1 MRTKSPT
8 GSTESSAKSESFP
21 LKVEAKV
28 LFSRLLLLWER
39 AWPELWIGFAL
50 AALYFAL
57 SLFGLWSVTPLWLHA
72 VILLMTSISV
82 VAVLIQAATAIKIP
96 TRNEALRR
104 LEQASGFEHRPL
116 IAAEDKLASASADP
130 QSQALWTWH
139 RKKAMDALARIA
151 WPRPISDM
159 PARDPFAL
167 RAIAGLLLVAGFIVA
182 GTNTPQRLAD
192 AFDFDAAVFAGEP
205 IKLDAWVT
213 PPGYTGKPPIILSA
227 TGAKSAPIVAPE
239 NSELLVRLQG
249 PSNAPHIGIE
259 SAAGDDSIASD
270 TEMTQISPGIYE
282 AKIPLGATVDV
293 DVTARGGSV
302 AKWTFAIVKDEAPT
316 VALVEPI
323 DVTERKSLSL
333 HYKMEDDY
341 GIASGEMRV
350 TLDKAAT
357 AATTPTASEEPT
369 PAAPATAKPEEE
381 TLVLGL
387 PLPRDKD
394 EKHTARAIKEL
405 LSHPWAGLPVV
416 IQLAATDEAGKTG
429 LSEPVRMVLPER
441 IFKDPLARAL
451 IEQRKSLIVSHDNA
465 PKVASVL
472 DALTYKPEKYMK
484 DEVLYLGMK
493 SAQRRL
499 ERSKETADINEVR
512 DLLYD
517 LALRAEDGTLSIAS
531 NELREMMEKLAEA
544 LKNGASDE
552 EIAKL
557 MDEVREA
564 MNRYLEQMTQQA
576 QIDPSMMQEDPNAL
590 SVSPQDLEKALKA
603 IEEMSKSGARDSAQE
618 LLSQLQNL
626 IENLQSGQALQ
637 MTPQEQAMNQAVQD
651 LDKLIEK
658 QRQLMDETFQGQ
670 SQQEN
675 PQLGEEQ
682 PGQKPDGK
690 GLSQQQEQLRK
701 ELGDIMGQLGQQSQ
715 EPPKSF
721 GQADGAMGGAR
732 DKLKENKLGSAVEQQ
747 QKALDALRSGSQEM
761 QQKLGQM
768 LANRG
773 IGRGQSRDNAQQDP
787 LGRESG
793 NRGQAFGNDVKVP
806 EERDLQRAR
815 EILEELQRRAA
826 DRARPQEELD
836 YIERLLRRF

>member
-8 GSTESSAKSESFP
+8 GSTEGSAKGESFP

-39 AWPELWIGFAL
+39 AWPELWIAFAL

-57 SLFGLWSVTPLWLHA
+57 SLFGLWSTAPLWLHA
-72 VILLMTSISV
+72 VILLLTSISV

-96 TRNEALRR
+96 SRNEALRR

-116 IAAEDKLASASADP
+116 IAAEDKLASASADAE
-130 QSQALWTWH
+130 SKLLWSWH
-139 RKKAMDALARIA
+139 RKKAMDALARIS
-151 WPRPISDM
+151 WPKPKSDM
-159 PARDPFAL
+159 PARDPFAI
-167 RAIAGLLLVAGFIVA
+167 RAIAALLLVAGFIVA
-182 GTNTPQRLAD
+182 GTNAPQRLAD

-213 PPGYTGKPPIILSA
+213 PPGYTGKPPIILA
-227 TGAKSAPIVAPE
+227 AGGNKAPIVAPE
-239 NSELLVRLQG
+239 NSELLVRVQG
-249 PSNAPHIGIE
+249 PSNAPNIGIE
-259 SAAGDDSIASD
+259 SAAGDDSISSD
-270 TEMTQISPGIYE
+270 TEMNQISPGIYE

-341 GIASGEMRV
+341 GIATGEMRV

-357 AATTPTASEEPT
+357 ATTPPASEEPT
-369 PAAPATAKPEEE
+369 PSAPAAAKPEEE

-387 PLPRDKD
+387 PLPRQKD

-531 NELREMMEKLAEA
+531 NDLRELMEKLAEA
-544 LKNGASDE
+544 LKNDASDE

-576 QIDPSMMQEDPNAL
+576 QIDPNMLQEDPNSL
-590 SVSPQDLEKALKA
+590 SISPKDLEQALKA

-626 IENLQSGQALQ
+626 MENLQTGQALQ
-637 MTPQEQAMNQAVQD
+637 MTPQEQAMNQAIQE

-670 SQQEN
+670 TQQED
-675 PQLGEEQ
+675 PRLGEEQ
-682 PGQKPDGK
+682 PGKKPNGK
-690 GLSQQQEQLRK
+690 GLSQDQEQLRK
-701 ELGDIMGQLGQQSQ
+701 ELGDIMGQMGQQSQ
-715 EPPKSF
+715 EPPKAF
-721 GQADGAMGGAR
+721 GEADGAMGGAR
-732 DKLKENKLGSAVEQQ
+732 DKLKENELGSAVEQQ

-761 QQKLGQM
+761 AQKLGQM

-773 IGRGQSRDNAQQDP
+773 VGRGQSRDNAQQDP

-793 NRGQAFGNDVKVP
+793 SRGQAFGNDVKVP

-826 DRARPQEELD
+826 ERSRPQDELD